1 MKFQFQSN
9 PTELSYKPTLF
20 TDAIKVL
27 VTINF
32 CIFVLQSIAGAENLF
47 FPLFGLVPKLVW
59 SELMIWQPF
68 TYMFFHG
75 GIWHVLINMFVL
87 WMFGNE
93 LERLWGKK
101 FFLNYYFTTG
111 VGAGLIT
118 MIFGFN
124 SMTPVVGASGA
135 VYGVL
140 LAYGVIYPNRQVYL
154 YGLIPIKSIWFVIGI
169 GVIAFF
175 SSFNN
180 FTNISHLTH
189 LFGMIIGY
197 VYLKRPVHFRT
208 LWFSIS
214 KKVLEYKIQKQEIKL
229 SHSIET
235 ERDLNS
241 ILDKINRESFKSLTQ
256 EGFIFIIFSKS
267 SWLASKNGF
276 SPKTLKF
283 VFVTTLFSIYRFIL
297 LFLA

>member
-32 CIFVLQSIAGAENLF
+32 CIFVLQSIARAENLF

-111 VGAGLIT
+111 VGAGLVT
-118 MIFGFN
+118 MIFGLN
-124 SMTPVVGASGA
+124 SMTPIVGASGA

-154 YGLIPIKSIWFVIGI
+154 YGLIPIKSIWFVIGV
-169 GVIAFF
+169 GVIAFL
-175 SSFNN
+175 SSFNEMSQ
-180 FTNISHLTH
+180 ISHLTH
-189 LFGMIIGY
+189 LSGMIIGY
-197 VYLKRPVHFRT
+197 LLLKKPVRLKA

-214 KKVLEYKIQKQEIKL
+214 KRVTEYKVQKEEKKVLEQHVI
-229 SHSIET
+229 
-235 ERDLNS
+235 ERDVDQ
-241 ILDKINRESFKSLTQ
+241 ILDKINREGFNSLSEEEQ
-256 EGFIFIIFSKS
+256 DRLYKGSRS
-267 SWLASKNGF
+267 LSKN
-276 SPKTLKF
+276 KKKD
-283 VFVTTLFSIYRFIL
+283 
-297 LFLA
+297 

>member
-27 VTINF
+27 VSINF

-68 TYMFFHG
+68 TYLFFHG

-101 FFLNYYFTTG
+101 FFLNYYFATG
-111 VGAGLIT
+111 VGSGLVT
-118 MIFGFN
+118 MIFGIH
-124 SMTPVVGASGA
+124 SMTPIVGASGA

-140 LAYGVIYPNRQVYL
+140 LAYGIIYPNRQVYL
-154 YGLIPIKSIWFVIGI
+154 YGLIPVKSLWFVIGV
-169 GVIAFF
+169 GTIAFL
-175 SSFNN
+175 SSFNEVSQ
-180 FTNISHLTH
+180 ISHLTH
-189 LFGMIIGY
+189 LSGMIIGY
-197 VYLKRPVHFRT
+197 LLLKKPIQWGT
-208 LWFSIS
+208 LWFTIM
-214 KKVLEYKIQKQEIKL
+214 KRIMEYRVQKEEKNIFKQHAI
-229 SHSIET
+229 
-235 ERDLNS
+235 ERDIDQ
-241 ILDKINRESFKSLTQ
+241 ILDKINREGFESLSEEEQDRLYNGSRSLFKN
-256 EGFIFIIFSKS
+256 K
-267 SWLASKNGF
+267 K
-276 SPKTLKF
+276 KD
-283 VFVTTLFSIYRFIL
+283 
-297 LFLA
+297 